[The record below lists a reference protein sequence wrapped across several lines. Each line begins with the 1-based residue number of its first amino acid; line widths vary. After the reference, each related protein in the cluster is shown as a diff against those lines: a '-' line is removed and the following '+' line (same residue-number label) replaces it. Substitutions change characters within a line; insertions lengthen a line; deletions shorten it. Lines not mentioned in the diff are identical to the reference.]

1 MAATHPDRR
10 GISLMEVLISIGILA
25 IGLSSVVAILP
36 AARSQANRA
45 VVLDRA
51 AVLAANALA
60 DAATFGLLR
69 PDSLTVAP
77 TAATPVVV
85 DPAFATSGLTNTV
98 AGGLRNRGIFA
109 TGVTGVFANAPAAP
123 ESFHRLFTQS
133 RDDVFVDGSASPDDP
148 PLEKFA
154 DGVRSF
160 EGRMSCLLCLQSA
173 PAVGVP
179 GRLSVVVFHGRD
191 VSTQVVTGT
200 ITNYQAT
207 VSVADLRGRTFRD
220 VVKPGVVLWEPAG
233 RRFHQAVA
241 AAIDSNGTSAFL
253 TLAPGGAETFAG
265 TVTVQFLPDSV
276 GLAEQPFLPE
286 ATSPFTE

>member
-1 MAATHPDRR
+1 MAAAHPERR

-36 AARSQANRA
+36 AARSQAARA

-51 AVLAANALA
+51 AALAANALA

-85 DPAFATSGLTNTV
+85 DPAFTTSALLATVSGS
-98 AGGLRNRGIFA
+98 LRNCGIFR
-109 TGVTGVFANAPAAP
+109 TGTTGTFANAPAAP
-123 ESFHRLFTQS
+123 AAFHRLFTQS
-133 RDDVFVDGSASPDDP
+133 RDDVVVDGSASPDDP

-160 EGRMSCLLCLQSA
+160 EGRMSCLLCLQSGT
-173 PAVGVP
+173 AVAAP

-191 VSTQVVTGT
+191 VSTQAVAGT
-200 ITNYQAT
+200 ITNYEAT
-207 VSVADLRGRTFRD
+207 IPTASLGGRTFRD
-220 VVKPGVVLWEPAG
+220 IVKPGVVLWEPSE

-241 AAIDSNGTSAFL
+241 AAADASGTSAFL
-253 TLAPGGAETFAG
+253 TLSPGGLVFSG
-265 TVTVQFLPDSV
+265 TVAVQFLPDSV
-276 GLAEQPFLPE
+276 GLAERPFLPE
-286 ATSPFTE
+286 AASPFTE